1 MKTRYCD
8 LVRTFFCLA
17 GLTAP
22 LFAGNVPD
30 SPTPSPSVDNWKL
43 VWSDEFNQ
51 ADGSAPDSAKWGYE
65 VGGNG
70 WGNNEQEYY
79 TSRTNNVRIED
90 GKLVIEAR
98 QEKLGGKNYT
108 SARLLTKG
116 KCSWTYGRVEAR
128 IKIPQSQGIWPA
140 FWMLGTNISSVGWPT
155 CGEIDIMENIGR
167 EPGLIHGT
175 VHGPGYSGGS
185 GIGGPVALPNDVA
198 FAEDFHVY
206 AIECETNRIRWFVDD
221 QPYFNVTSA
230 TVPRNT
236 EWVFNKPKF
245 LLLNL
250 AVGGAWPGFPDGTTT
265 FPQRM
270 IVDYVRIYAKTAL
283 PKSHEL
289 APPTPLKILK

>member
-1 MKTRYCD
+1 
-8 LVRTFFCLA
+8 
-17 GLTAP
+17 
-22 LFAGNVPD
+22 
-30 SPTPSPSVDNWKL
+30 
-43 VWSDEFNQ
+43 
-51 ADGSAPDSAKWGYE
+51 
-65 VGGNG
+65 
-70 WGNNEQEYY
+70 
-79 TSRTNNVRIED
+79 
-90 GKLVIEAR
+90 
-98 QEKLGGKNYT
+98 
-108 SARLLTKG
+108 
-116 KCSWTYGRVEAR
+116 
-128 IKIPQSQGIWPA
+128 
-140 FWMLGTNISSVGWPT
+140 
-155 CGEIDIMENIGR
+155 MENIGR

-206 AIECETNRIRWFVDD
+206 AIECETNHIRWFVDD

-250 AVGGAWPGFPDGTTT
+250 AVGGAWPGSPDGTTT

-270 IVDYVRIYAKTAL
+270 IVDYVRIYTKTAL
-283 PKSHEL
+283 PKSNEL